1 MKERTRKRMRTGNQ
15 KLMKAERKSRRIAR
29 RRAKVCAEKIL
40 DAILN
45 RVVAG
50 TVIGSEK
57 ITAEIDKKEGT
68 EVYV

>member
-1 MKERTRKRMRTGNQ
+1 MRAKNQ
-15 KLMKAERKSRRIAR
+15 KLMNAGRMSRKIAR

-68 EVYV
+68 EVYI